1 MRNIIKTHVILKL
14 IAVISFFT
22 FFMGCEKAQ
31 DAPIVQKENVS
42 IVLDVDQVSLESA
55 SIRVRHDGA
64 ADVLWVYMNTS
75 DMETDATL
83 LIQSEIEKNLKLTGE
98 VVAYKGQNKSVT
110 VSSLDA
116 KCYYRFIC
124 TAIDG
129 VTGKASG
136 DVAEIKYRTR
146 RDPSVFE
153 QNDNWTISLGERT
166 VNNQDKMEYDNI
178 VCESDDDQTY
188 VVLTLKDS
196 DFEYYY
202 KSDLRKLF
210 EDYHSSFGFE
220 EGSSKWKSV
229 LSSGDIIWSEQR
241 LRSGEW
247 TAYMIGIDSD
257 GELSG
262 LYQAFNFKVEQEIAT
277 AEYNRWIGT
286 WTVSDKNGAEL
297 FDIQILPCENNMWYY
312 MGGWE
317 STNIYQFDTYDPTL
331 MPELFFDKESGKLCF
346 ISQYLNTMV
355 TDTDSIDFYFSG
367 TFIYGN
373 TYVLGSE
380 VLNYR
385 MAETIF
391 LDTVNYNSARIEAC
405 NFNAQGMSFPIE
417 SICYIYYNGSQLSSI
432 SLAAPT
438 LPLTMTKK
446 VTE

>member
-1 MRNIIKTHVILKL
+1 
-14 IAVISFFT
+14 
-22 FFMGCEKAQ
+22 
-31 DAPIVQKENVS
+31 
-42 IVLDVDQVSLESA
+42 
-55 SIRVRHDGA
+55 
-64 ADVLWVYMNTS
+64 
-75 DMETDATL
+75 
-83 LIQSEIEKNLKLTGE
+83 
-98 VVAYKGQNKSVT
+98 
-110 VSSLDA
+110 
-116 KCYYRFIC
+116 
-124 TAIDG
+124 
-129 VTGKASG
+129 
-136 DVAEIKYRTR
+136 
-146 RDPSVFE
+146 
-153 QNDNWTISLGERT
+153 
-166 VNNQDKMEYDNI
+166 
-178 VCESDDDQTY
+178 
-188 VVLTLKDS
+188 
-196 DFEYYY
+196 
-202 KSDLRKLF
+202 
-210 EDYHSSFGFE
+210 
-220 EGSSKWKSV
+220 V
-229 LSSGDIIWSEQR
+229 LSSGDIIWPEQR

-257 GELSG
+257 GELTG
-262 LYQAFNFKVEQEIAT
+262 LYQTLEFKVEQEIAT

-286 WTVSDKNGAEL
+286 WTVTDKNGVEL

-438 LPLTMTKK
+438 LPLTMTKQ
-446 VTE
+446 

>member
-1 MRNIIKTHVILKL
+1 MRNIIRTDVILKL

-22 FFMGCEKAQ
+22 FIGCEKGQ
-31 DAPIVQKENVS
+31 DTLVPQKENVS
-42 IVLDVDQVSLESA
+42 IVLDLDQVSLESA
-55 SIRVRHDGA
+55 SIRVRHDGD
-64 ADVLWVYMNTS
+64 ADVLWVYMNTA
-75 DMETDATL
+75 DLETDARS
-83 LIQSEIEKNLKLTGE
+83 LIESEIKKNLELTGE

-110 VSSLDA
+110 VSSLAA

-124 TAIDG
+124 TAIDE
-129 VTGKASG
+129 VTGKACG
-136 DVAEIKYRTR
+136 DVAEIEYRTR

-153 QNDNWTISLGERT
+153 RNDNWTISLGERT
-166 VNNQDKMEYDNI
+166 VDNNDKMEYDNI
-178 VCESDDDQTY
+178 VCESSDDQTY
-188 VVLTLKDS
+188 VVLTLKDL
-196 DFEYYY
+196 DFDFYYNG
-202 KSDLRKLF
+202 DLRALF

-229 LSSGDIIWSEQR
+229 LNSGNIMWSEQR

-262 LYQAFNFKVEQEIAT
+262 LYQTLQFKVEQEIAT

-286 WTVSDKNGAEL
+286 WTVSDKNGVEL
-297 FDIQILPCENNMWYY
+297 FDIQIIPCENNMWYY

-317 STNIYQFDTYDPTL
+317 STNIYQFDTYDPAL
-331 MPELFFDKESGKLCF
+331 MPELFFDKESGELCF

-385 MAETIF
+385 MAETTF